1 MSNATWAA
9 IRVGKAPIPCSKGSA
24 QEQQGQGEGG
34 GHIGVGPAQPVGQEE
49 DQADGTQHHD
59 VRPVHRAQVV
69 GIGADDLLP
78 VVPGILLIELVVD
91 EVGTLAVERQLL
103 APGDDGLVVLV
114 EPVFG
119 LAHVRQVAIDPV
131 HQQPAHHHGHGDPEG
146 GNTEQGGRA
155 GQGR

>member
-9 IRVGKAPIPCSKGSA
+9 IRVGRRRCLAAGSA

-78 VVPGILLIELVVD
+78 VVLGILLIELVVD
-91 EVGTLAVERQLL
+91 EVGTLAVERQPLL
-103 APGDDGLVVLV
+103 
-114 EPVFG
+114 
-119 LAHVRQVAIDPV
+119 
-131 HQQPAHHHGHGDPEG
+131 PAMMDW
-146 GNTEQGGRA
+146 
-155 GQGR
+155 